1 MLLLLVALASLLPGC
16 EGFALLLSLPAR
28 HPARPAPSAGRL
40 VCRASPAAAE
50 SSAWGGSAATPRLA
64 FHFSAAA
71 AGLLAMG
78 AGAGAGAEEGVEEYK
93 LVKILKDCSK
103 QFGVVRFITVSPAG
117 AVQESLGRLDYSRVP
132 FELPVGKNKGQWVR
146 LAGPKSSEK
155 YMASFKC
162 SINLSKAAYLSFDT
176 LRGPYGPLYTMRI
189 TDLEGEKIT
198 TILLN
203 YDIDGNGGKP
213 GKYPDGAVEHWEE
226 MLRKWGDRYGAV
238 SLLE

>member
-1 MLLLLVALASLLPGC
+1 
-16 EGFALLLSLPAR
+16 
-28 HPARPAPSAGRL
+28 
-40 VCRASPAAAE
+40 
-50 SSAWGGSAATPRLA
+50 
-64 FHFSAAA
+64 
-71 AGLLAMG
+71 
-78 AGAGAGAEEGVEEYK
+78 
-93 LVKILKDCSK
+93 
-103 QFGVVRFITVSPAG
+103 
-117 AVQESLGRLDYSRVP
+117 
-132 FELPVGKNKGQWVR
+132 
-146 LAGPKSSEK
+146 
-155 YMASFKC
+155 MASFKC

-189 TDLEGEKIT
+189 TDLEGEKANHPPPPYSPLISPLQGLLCAVLPKADASSRERAQIT

>member
-1 MLLLLVALASLLPGC
+1 
-16 EGFALLLSLPAR
+16 
-28 HPARPAPSAGRL
+28 
-40 VCRASPAAAE
+40 
-50 SSAWGGSAATPRLA
+50 
-64 FHFSAAA
+64 
-71 AGLLAMG
+71 
-78 AGAGAGAEEGVEEYK
+78 
-93 LVKILKDCSK
+93 
-103 QFGVVRFITVSPAG
+103 
-117 AVQESLGRLDYSRVP
+117 
-132 FELPVGKNKGQWVR
+132 
-146 LAGPKSSEK
+146 
-155 YMASFKC
+155 MASFKC